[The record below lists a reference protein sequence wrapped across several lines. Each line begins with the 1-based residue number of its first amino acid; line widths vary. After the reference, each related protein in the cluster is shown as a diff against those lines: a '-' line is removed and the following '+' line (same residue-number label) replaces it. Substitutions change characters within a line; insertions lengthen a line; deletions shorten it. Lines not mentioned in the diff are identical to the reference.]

1 MQLWQKKGSLRKRES
16 CRQDKTFF
24 LHQFN
29 HSNKASVEKK
39 KFLCVTKNIA
49 FNQTTFVWREDFAF
63 NQIIFFLSLEEFYY
77 DFCFFTKIIVLK
89 RKAFSHRYATSRW
102 QTSEKEK
109 IFGEK
114 KIDTFRS
121 PTKELILDA
130 CYFVDK
136 TRKAA
141 GQWNNRTFSFS
152 SRLHSIFLSF
162 HFFVT
167 LNHQNCLMSAFENA
181 WKSFERI
188 CAKRFLPFDEF
199 FCWKLFDEKFLKTIL
214 KTYIVLRFTSTNVPY
229 FWFWIVKKKCS
240 SKRSFW
246 TKKR

>member
-39 KFLCVTKNIA
+39 KFLWVTKNIA

-63 NQIIFFLSLEEFYY
+63 NQIIFFSEFGGVLLWFLLLHQNNCFETKGFLSPICNQQMTNFGKGKKL
-77 DFCFFTKIIVLK
+77 
-89 RKAFSHRYATSRW
+89 
-102 QTSEKEK
+102 
-109 IFGEK
+109 GEK
-114 KIDTFRS
+114 KIDIFQS

-152 SRLHSIFLSF
+152 SRLHSIFFIVTFFLS
-162 HFFVT
+162 
-167 LNHQNCLMSAFENA
+167 
-181 WKSFERI
+181 R
-188 CAKRFLPFDEF
+188 
-199 FCWKLFDEKFLKTIL
+199 
-214 KTYIVLRFTSTNVPY
+214 
-229 FWFWIVKKKCS
+229 
-240 SKRSFW
+240 
-246 TKKR
+246 

>member
-49 FNQTTFVWREDFAF
+49 LNQTTFVWREDFAF

-109 IFGEK
+109 IFGGEK

-121 PTKELILDA
+121 PTRELILDA
-130 CYFVDK
+130 CHLVDK

-141 GQWNNRTFSFS
+141 GQLNNHTFPFS
-152 SRLHSIFLSF
+152 SRLHLIFFLSF
-162 HFFVT
+162 H
-167 LNHQNCLMSAFENA
+167 
-181 WKSFERI
+181 
-188 CAKRFLPFDEF
+188 
-199 FCWKLFDEKFLKTIL
+199 LF
-214 KTYIVLRFTSTNVPY
+214 R
-229 FWFWIVKKKCS
+229 
-240 SKRSFW
+240 
-246 TKKR
+246 